1 MRELFPCIQPRIRGV
16 DDGGTLGTIM
26 KIFLRQK
33 TDDEYIKTIRNS
45 YRRRW
50 FTFAL
55 FFIFFILVIVATFY
69 YFGNKFIT
77 PITELNVL
85 SSSDV
90 KPSVEV
96 VNRQREIFSQLLGIR
111 IGFILSAGI
120 YFGMLGIVF
129 SILTILY
136 RRKDIMLLKYYDKNN
151 NS

>member
-1 MRELFPCIQPRIRGV
+1 M